1 MTAINILVAI
11 FSFGFIIFFHEL
23 FHYIA
28 ARIVGIKPKEFS
40 IGFGKSFIVYQKRK
54 LYFLPKKGQEKFN
67 LDEISYHIKVLPLG
81 GYVLFERPV
90 QNEKGEYELKGDYL
104 KIHPLKRMFIAL
116 AGPIGNYILAFIL
129 LFSLFTPY
137 MSFHENGK
145 VVYVKENSIAES
157 LGIKPQDRI
166 LNFNGNKI
174 QSLNNVS
181 QYVSSQDKL
190 CITWKNQKGIQKE
203 CVDTNKEKLGVTFS
217 MTIWQGI
224 VHTSN
229 SFLNLLKSY
238 TSAFFEVLMHLN
250 IKDFNGP
257 IGTIDAIQ
265 QTVPVFEK
273 FFSILILVNIALGAA
288 NLLLPLTVTDG
299 GKIVVDIICLI
310 RRKRHI
316 STKYLDVICFV
327 LMIGLFITT
336 FFLDISRII
345 ERLL

>member
-28 ARIVGIKPKEFS
+28 ARLVGIKPKEFS
-40 IGFGKSFIVYQKRK
+40 IGFGKSLIVYQKRK
-54 LYFLPKKGQEKFN
+54 FYFLPKKGSEKFN

-90 QNEKGEYELKGDYL
+90 INEKGDYELKGDYL
-104 KIHPLKRMFIAL
+104 KIHPLKRIFIAIS
-116 AGPIGNYILAFIL
+116 GPIGNFILAFIL
-129 LFSLFTPY
+129 LFSLLTPY
-137 MSFHENGK
+137 MSLHKDGK
-145 VVYVKENSIAES
+145 VIYVQEKSIADS
-157 LGIKPQDRI
+157 VGIKPQDNI
-166 LNFNGNKI
+166 LKFNDKEIGNV
-174 QSLNNVS
+174 NNLS
-181 QYVSSQDKL
+181 QYIKSQDNL
-190 CITWKNQKGIQKE
+190 CITWKNEKEVKKE
-203 CVDTNKEKLGVTFS
+203 CVQNSNNKIGVTFS
-217 MTIWQGI
+217 MTVWEGLI
-224 VHTSN
+224 HTSE
-229 SFLNLLKSY
+229 SFLNLFKSY

-273 FFSILILVNIALGAA
+273 FFSILVLINIALGAA

-299 GKIVVDIICLI
+299 GKIVIDIICLL
-310 RRKRHI
+310 RGKRSI
-316 STKYLDVICFV
+316 STKYLDVICFA

-336 FFLDISRII
+336 FFLDISRIVG
-345 ERLL
+345 RLM